1 MSSTSIYTSPT
12 VTKIVLRHL
21 SGSRA
26 NQVEEFPITHLTE
39 LEIGRDPACRVH
51 YDSDRDDLVGRHHAK
66 IVIEGTE
73 DHPAFSIS
81 DLGSRNGTFVNRQRI
96 SAPVRL
102 YPGDVVQFGPGGPEF
117 LFDMEPH
124 PQHEP
129 RPTRVAEAPPAG
141 PKETR
146 VPTGPASS
154 LPMVVPAQVAPV
166 PATNPVFAPQ
176 AMASSP
182 MTAPGGSGIG
192 KATVERMIG
201 QSKSD
206 NRMVVVLVAAFMLV
220 VVAGIVGYLGYL
232 GYKQK
237 QQVDTQIANT
247 QGNVEKAKQQAEAT
261 RSEVEKQQADAP
273 QTASA
278 IANANSGAVVFFE
291 VGWKLIFTPTG
302 QQVYQRYYNGLP
314 LFVRLS
320 DGTVEPWLTTT
331 ADGNRPIGGEH
342 SGTGFVVSNDGFILT
357 NRHVAATWRTS
368 YQFAEPQGCVY
379 DVRTAA
385 IEILNQMP
393 EWVPAETRQAGGKF
407 LQGGFE
413 GRNDYLYVTFANK
426 TQRIQGQIATV
437 SDRHDVAMVK
447 INIPGQVK
455 PVELLDNYDN
465 IKVGDEV
472 TVLGYPG
479 LTPRKYGVI
488 ASQDVF
494 NKEAK
499 TRSVPNIT
507 LSAGNIGAILR
518 GETNATSAGRDR
530 VVSSMG
536 DSYQLTI
543 NSTGPGNSGGPVFD
557 SKGRVVAIFNA
568 GSQRVTY
575 AVPIR
580 YGLELMNPASK

>member
-1 MSSTSIYTSPT
+1 
-12 VTKIVLRHL
+12 V
-21 SGSRA
+21 
-26 NQVEEFPITHLTE
+26 
-39 LEIGRDPACRVH
+39 
-51 YDSDRDDLVGRHHAK
+51 
-66 IVIEGTE
+66 
-73 DHPAFSIS
+73 
-81 DLGSRNGTFVNRQRI
+81 
-96 SAPVRL
+96 
-102 YPGDVVQFGPGGPEF
+102 
-117 LFDMEPH
+117 
-124 PQHEP
+124 
-129 RPTRVAEAPPAG
+129 
-141 PKETR
+141 
-146 VPTGPASS
+146 
-154 LPMVVPAQVAPV
+154 
-166 PATNPVFAPQ
+166 
-176 AMASSP
+176 
-182 MTAPGGSGIG
+182 
-192 KATVERMIG
+192 
-201 QSKSD
+201 
-206 NRMVVVLVAAFMLV
+206 
-220 VVAGIVGYLGYL
+220 YLGYR
-232 GYKQK
+232 QK
-237 QQVDTQIANT
+237 QQVDSQIAVT
-247 QGNVEKAKQQAEAT
+247 QGNVEKARQQAEAT
-261 RSEVEKQQADAP
+261 KSEVEKQQADAP

-314 LFVRLS
+314 LFVRLP
-320 DGTVEPWLTTT
+320 DGTCEPWLTTS

-379 DVRTAA
+379 DVQSAT

-393 EWVPAETRQAGGKF
+393 EWVPAETKQAGGKF

-518 GETNATSAGRDR
+518 GETNATNAGRDR

-557 SKGRVVAIFNA
+557 NKGRVVAIFNA

>member
-1 MSSTSIYTSPT
+1 MSSTSMYASPT

-39 LEIGRDPACRVH
+39 LEIGRDPACKVH

-66 IVIEGTE
+66 ITIEGGE
-73 DHPAFSIS
+73 PPAFTLF
-81 DLGSRNGTFVNRQRI
+81 DLGSRNGTYVNKQRI
-96 SAPVRL
+96 SAPVRV
-102 YPGDVVQFGPGGPEF
+102 YPGDIVQFGPGGPEF
-117 LFDMEPH
+117 MFDVEPH
-124 PQHEP
+124 PHTEP
-129 RPTRVAEAPPAG
+129 RPTRIAGETPAA

-146 VPTGPASS
+146 VPTGPAAPMQMV
-154 LPMVVPAQVAPV
+154 LPGAGGPPTAPAG
-166 PATNPVFAPQ
+166 FAPQ
-176 AMASSP
+176 TGYPAP

-201 QSKSD
+201 QSKSS
-206 NRMVVVLVAAFMLV
+206 NRMAMVLISAFMLV

-237 QQVDTQIANT
+237 QQVDTQIATT
-247 QGNVEKAKQQAEAT
+247 QGSAEKAKQQADAT
-261 RSEVEKQQADAP
+261 KSEVEKQQAEAP
-273 QTASA
+273 LTASA
-278 IANANSGAVVFFE
+278 VANANSGAVVFFE

-314 LFVRLS
+314 LFVRLP
-320 DGTVEPWLTTT
+320 DDTVEPWLTTS

-342 SGTGFVVSNDGFILT
+342 SGTGFVVSNEGFILT

-368 YQFAEPQGCVY
+368 YQFAEPQGCVF
-379 DVRTAA
+379 DVKSGA
-385 IEILNQMP
+385 IEILQAMP

-413 GRNDYLYVTFANK
+413 GRNDYLYVTFVNK
-426 TQRIQGQIATV
+426 TQRIQGHIATV

-447 INIPGQVK
+447 IDVPGQVK
-455 PVELLDNYDN
+455 PVELLDTYDS
-465 IKVGDEV
+465 IKVGEEV

-518 GETNATSAGRDR
+518 GETNSTTAGRDR

-557 SKGRVVAIFNA
+557 NKGRVVAIFNA

-580 YGLELMNPASK
+580 YGMELMNPASK